1 MGYTIGIDVGGTK
14 VAGGVVDEKG
24 AILERTRRDTP
35 STDPQATGD
44 TVALL
49 VQELAASHDVEA
61 VGIGA
66 AGFVDEKRAVVVFAP
81 NLAWRNEP
89 LRADVQ
95 RRVGL
100 PVVVENDANAAAWG
114 EARFGAGRGHD
125 YLAVVTVGTGI
136 GGGLVL
142 GGRLYRGRFGVAAEI
157 GHLRVVPEGI
167 RCGCGNKGCWEQ
179 YASGTALVRE
189 ARDLAAAQSPLA
201 ERLMELAG
209 GRIEA
214 ITGPLVTRAAKE
226 GDPVSVELF
235 EDLGHW
241 LGAGLASLAAILDPG
256 CFVIGG
262 GVSEA
267 GELLLAPARESY
279 HRLLSGRG
287 HRPEAEL
294 RLASLG
300 NDAGLVG
307 AADLARRMDE
317 QTG

>member
-1 MGYTIGIDVGGTK
+1 MGLSIGIDVGGTK
-14 VAGGVVDEKG
+14 VAGGVVDEDG
-24 AILERTRRDTP
+24 SVLARARRDTP
-35 STDPQATGD
+35 STDPAATAD

-49 VQELAASHDVEA
+49 VQELASSYDVEA

-66 AGFVDEKRAVVVFAP
+66 AGFVDEKRSTVLFAP

-89 LRADVQ
+89 LRADLQ
-95 RRVGL
+95 KRVGL
-100 PVVVENDANAAAWG
+100 PVIVENDANAAAWG

-125 YLAVVTVGTGI
+125 YLAAVTVGTGI

-157 GHLRVVPEGI
+157 GHIRMVPEGI

-189 ARDLAAAQSPLA
+189 ARDLAAANSPLA
-201 ERLMELAG
+201 ERLLELAG
-209 GRIEA
+209 GRSEA
-214 ITGPLVTRAAKE
+214 ITGPLVTQAAKE
-226 GDPVSVELF
+226 GDPTAVELF
-235 EDLGHW
+235 EDMGQW
-241 LGAGLASLAAILDPG
+241 LGAGLATLAAILDPG

-267 GELLLAPARESY
+267 GDLLLVPARNAY
-279 HRLLSGRG
+279 HRMLSGRG

-294 RLASLG
+294 RLAALG

-307 AADLARRMDE
+307 AADLARYDDA
-317 QTG
+317 

>member
-1 MGYTIGIDVGGTK
+1 MGLTIGIDVGGTK
-14 VAGGVVDEKG
+14 VAGGVVDEQG
-24 AILERTRRDTP
+24 AVLARSRRDTP
-35 STDPQATGD
+35 STDPQATED
-44 TVALL
+44 TIALL
-49 VQELAASHDVEA
+49 VEELAGTHAVEA

-66 AGFVDEKRAVVVFAP
+66 AGFVDQKRSTVMFAP

-95 RRVGL
+95 KRVGL

-125 YLAVVTVGTGI
+125 YLVAVTVGTGI

-142 GGRLYRGRFGVAAEI
+142 GGRLFRGRFGVAAEI
-157 GHLRVVPEGI
+157 GHIRMVPEGI

-179 YASGTALVRE
+179 YASGSALVRE
-189 ARDLAAAQSPLA
+189 ARDLAAANPPLA
-201 ERLMELAG
+201 ERLLALAG
-209 GRIEA
+209 GRAEG
-214 ITGPLVTRAAKE
+214 ITGPIVTQAAKE
-226 GDPVSVELF
+226 GDPVAVELF
-235 EDLGHW
+235 DDMGRW

-267 GELLLAPARESY
+267 GNLLLIPARDSY
-279 HRLLSGRG
+279 YRSLSGRG
-287 HRPEAEL
+287 HRPQAEL
-294 RLASLG
+294 RLAALG

-307 AADLARRMDE
+307 AADLARQADD
-317 QTG
+317 

>member
-1 MGYTIGIDVGGTK
+1 MPVYAIGIDVGGTK
-14 VAGGVVDEKG
+14 VAGGVVDETG
-24 AILERTRRDTP
+24 AVLLRARRDTP
-35 STDPQATGD
+35 STSPQATQD
-44 TVALL
+44 TIALL
-49 VQELAASHDVEA
+49 VQELAKSYDVET

-66 AGFVDEKRAVVVFAP
+66 AGFVDEKRATVLFAP

-125 YLAVVTVGTGI
+125 TVVAVTVGTGI

-142 GGRLYRGRFGVAAEI
+142 GGRLYRGSFGVAAEI
-157 GHLRVVPEGI
+157 GHLRMVPDGL

-189 ARDLAAAQSPLA
+189 ARELAVAHSPLA
-201 ERLMELAG
+201 ERLLELAG
-209 GRIEA
+209 GDPAA
-214 ITGPLVTRAAKE
+214 ITGPIVTQAARD
-226 GDPVSVELF
+226 GDPAAVELF
-235 EDLGHW
+235 EDMGRW
-241 LGAGLASLAAILDPG
+241 LGAGMADLATILDPS

-267 GELLLAPARESY
+267 GSLLLDPARNSF
-279 HRLLSGRG
+279 HRNLSGRG
-287 HRPEAEL
+287 HRTEPQL
-294 RLASLG
+294 RLAELG
-300 NDAGLVG
+300 NDAGMVG
-307 AADLARRMDE
+307 AADLSRDSVA
-317 QTG
+317 

>member
-1 MGYTIGIDVGGTK
+1 VGYTIGIDVGGTK

-24 AILERTRRDTP
+24 AVLARGRRDTP
-35 STDPQATGD
+35 STDPRATED
-44 TVALL
+44 TIALL
-49 VQELAASHDVEA
+49 VQELAASYDVEA

-66 AGFVDEKRAVVVFAP
+66 AGFVDEKRANVLFAP

-95 RRVGL
+95 GRVGL

-114 EARFGAGRGHD
+114 EARFGAGQGHD

-179 YASGTALVRE
+179 YASGNALVRE
-189 ARDLAAAQSPLA
+189 ARDLASSQSPLA
-201 ERLMELAG
+201 ERLLELAG
-209 GRIEA
+209 GRPEA
-214 ITGPLVTRAAKE
+214 ITGPLVTQAAKE
-226 GDPVSVELF
+226 GDPASVELF
-235 EDLGHW
+235 EDVGHW
-241 LGAGLASLAAILDPG
+241 LGAGLASLAAVLDPG

-267 GELLLAPARESY
+267 GDLLLVPARDTY
-279 HRLLSGRG
+279 HRMLSGRG

-294 RLASLG
+294 RLAALG

-307 AADLARRMDE
+307 AADLARYLDD
-317 QTG
+317 